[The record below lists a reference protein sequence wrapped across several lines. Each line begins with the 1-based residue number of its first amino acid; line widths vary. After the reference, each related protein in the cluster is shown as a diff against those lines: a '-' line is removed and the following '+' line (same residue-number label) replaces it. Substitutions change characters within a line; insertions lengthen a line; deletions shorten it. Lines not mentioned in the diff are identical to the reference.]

1 MNVEKL
7 MDGITINLGHA
18 LKLGGGGY
26 KLCDCEEETDLATKD
41 RVAFEKLV
49 GVNE

>member
-18 LKLGGGGY
+18 S
-26 KLCDCEEETDLATKD
+26 
-41 RVAFEKLV
+41 RVDFEKLV